1 MPMQELITK
10 IACAIRGKKQVLVR
24 NRPFLWNL
32 VPDTTYL
39 LHASSPLPKMNKY
52 PFDSLLFKTTHLL
65 YDVNEDWGQ
74 WPYVITNKCLGKL
87 FIKFKGNI
95 ICNILVLIEINTKE
109 MWLPYGK
116 LLFLE
121 TVQEASREVKPS
133 QQVSDFEKKS
143 RRD

>member
-1 MPMQELITK
+1 M
-10 IACAIRGKKQVLVR
+10 
-24 NRPFLWNL
+24 
-32 VPDTTYL
+32 
-39 LHASSPLPKMNKY
+39 
-52 PFDSLLFKTTHLL
+52 
-65 YDVNEDWGQ
+65 
-74 WPYVITNKCLGKL
+74 ITNKCLGKL